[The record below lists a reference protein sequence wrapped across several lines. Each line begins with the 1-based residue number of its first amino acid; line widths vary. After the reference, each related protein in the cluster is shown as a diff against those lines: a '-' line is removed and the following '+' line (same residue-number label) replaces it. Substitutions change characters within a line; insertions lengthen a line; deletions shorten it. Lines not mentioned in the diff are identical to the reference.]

1 MANQNEYYNVISKE
15 NFNDDLAD
23 ALMAA
28 FDIHEVDS
36 VEELPRFLTE
46 LWKRNLIIAPRP
58 GVVIEE
64 NISMWFI
71 QVEKQPEEAS
81 GEEVY
86 QLYDRKTYY
95 GNPIVLFE
103 KLGVHGV
110 IQSSDSDHFKLTSH
124 DESIV
129 ITATSIR

>member
-28 FDIHEVDS
+28 FDIDEVDS
-36 VEELPRFLTE
+36 IEQLPRFLTE
-46 LWKRNLIIAPRP
+46 LWQRNLIIAPRP

-64 NISMWFI
+64 NVSLWFI
-71 QVEKQPEEAS
+71 QIEEQPEES

-129 ITATSIR
+129 ITATKVR

>member
-1 MANQNEYYNVISKE
+1 MANQNDYYNVMSKE
-15 NFNDDLAD
+15 NFNDNLAD

-36 VEELPRFLTE
+36 IELLNSLR
-46 LWKRNLIIAPRP
+46 A
-58 GVVIEE
+58 
-64 NISMWFI
+64 
-71 QVEKQPEEAS
+71 VEKQLDHCSLPWRCNRRKHFSLVHPDRERDFEES

-103 KLGVHGV
+103 KLAVHGV
-110 IQSSDSDHFKLTSH
+110 IQSSDPEHFKLTSH

-129 ITATSIR
+129 ITATKVS